1 MEKVS
6 REEESEMMVKASSP
20 RISQHLSTD
29 GLLLSVMRFFTRYDG
44 EKIKLCICG
53 HKEYAKETWNRKEHM
68 HKKENPTGQPERNA
82 MFEIFV
88 VPPR

>member
-44 EKIKLCICG
+44 EKIKLCIRG
-53 HKEYAKETWNRKEHM
+53 QAEYEKETWKRKKAHAY
-68 HKKENPTGQPERNA
+68 ERKPCKTT
-82 MFEIFV
+82 EV
-88 VPPR
+88 